1 MCVQACIHFILS
13 MYSFVYTFR
22 YICVVGMGG
31 NRCYVVVCVCVCVCG
46 CGCVGVC
53 VWCVGGCGCGYDSAL
68 GLLYTFSNAQED
80 VLSEVAKSEGDV
92 IAYLDQINRY
102 CSSDNCPGMT

>member
-1 MCVQACIHFILS
+1 MLW
-13 MYSFVYTFR
+13 
-22 YICVVGMGG
+22 
-31 NRCYVVVCVCVCVCG
+31 CVCVGGWVWV
-46 CGCVGVC
+46 CGCVGGC
-53 VWCVGGCGCGYDSAL
+53 VWVWVWVGGCGYGYDSAL

-102 CSSDNCPGMT
+102 CRHDSCPGMT